1 MRAFAQRQSKL
12 SKIRS
17 YYNDTW
23 IWQLQFLT
31 VWKILDSGGSIQY
44 QSFLTCLGS
53 WQPTPCP
60 VWRKRLQSELI
71 FPSSKSLEHGAAQS
85 TYDEWRNEWMGPTQ
99 PGSDWAFCKN
109 EQEGPKVIILFQIQ
123 LAWSFFSCK
132 IKTKPNQ
139 TKTLSWGITL
149 SFPSLSHLQSTPLG
163 QLAREGAQGSWPFP
177 LWPNI
182 TSSPHFD
189 QMPGILSTG
198 GQSLSSANYW

>member
-53 WQPTPCP
+53 WQPTSCP
-60 VWRKRLQSELI
+60 VWRKRLQLELI
-71 FPSSKSLEHGAAQS
+71 FPSSKSLEHRAAQS
-85 TYDEWRNEWMGPTQ
+85 TFDEWRNEWMGPTQ

-109 EQEGPKVIILFQIQ
+109 EQEGLKVIIILFQIQ
-123 LAWSFFSCK
+123 LVWSFFSCK
-132 IKTKPNQ
+132 IKTKQ
-139 TKTLSWGITL
+139 TKKNPSPGESPYASL
-149 SFPSLSHLQSTPLG
+149 PSLTYSPLLWDNQPG
-163 QLAREGAQGSWPFP
+163 KELKGLGPSPFGP
-177 LWPNI
+177 
-182 TSSPHFD
+182 T
-189 QMPGILSTG
+189 
-198 GQSLSSANYW
+198 